1 MEYFSNGYGRP
12 WYFHSRMPN
21 LAGEKFERPDDDA
34 RGEGDDNR
42 RLVRVSP
49 INKIE
54 NFQRG
59 VESVYIIRKRGS
71 GGQDFNLFYRIG
83 CLLSRDREKFRRLTR
98 KNQTCV
104 LVQGVNITVSR

>member
-1 MEYFSNGYGRP
+1 
-12 WYFHSRMPN
+12 MPN

-59 VESVYIIRKRGS
+59 VESGINYKEERKRRPR
-71 GGQDFNLFYRIG
+71 F
-83 CLLSRDREKFRRLTR
+83 
-98 KNQTCV
+98 
-104 LVQGVNITVSR
+104 